1 MTTRSRNLEFEAS
14 SPHEAWPYEALGT
27 LIERGTI
34 GDWARLSRAIREDP
48 WGPVSQQVQD
58 YLSYEEPYGVGPLL
72 ARAIVRHRTQAEQS
86 ERAEVAR
93 EIGALVTTSGL
104 PMAELATRL
113 GTSRSRLSTYRSGAV
128 TPSAAFL
135 VRLRR
140 LIAYLTDSC
149 RRPGSAAA
157 PRP

>member
-1 MTTRSRNLEFEAS
+1 MTTRFRNVEVDELSPLET
-14 SPHEAWPYEALGT
+14 WPYEALVT

-34 GDWARLSRAIREDP
+34 GDWTRLSRAIRDDP

-93 EIGALVTTSGL
+93 EISSLVTASGL
-104 PMAELATRL
+104 PMADLATRL
-113 GTSRSRLSTYRSGAV
+113 GTSRSRLSTYRSGSV

-140 LIAYLTDSC
+140 LIAYLTDSR